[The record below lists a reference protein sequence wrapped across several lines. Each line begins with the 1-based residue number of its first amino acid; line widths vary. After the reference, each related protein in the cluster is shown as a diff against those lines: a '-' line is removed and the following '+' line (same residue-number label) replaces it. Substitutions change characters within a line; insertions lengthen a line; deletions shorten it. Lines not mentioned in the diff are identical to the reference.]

1 MPAEGFIQVH
11 VYTTSGADSRAGA
24 ACVARVA
31 DDGTL
36 LAARLTNESGQIQ
49 PVAVKVPDAS
59 ESRDPNFRGKP
70 FTTVSIRVQHPDYEQ
85 IQVDNAQVFAGV
97 ITLQPLELIPL
108 PTFPEQYDRVEY
120 FDVPP
125 PEPAFKGGCGHA
137 CCHSIRTGANH
148 GPSWPPGFERGQC
161 DASLYGLCEECGF
174 LRDLS
179 HLG

>member
-1 MPAEGFIQVH
+1 MEGGGRLCLQKVFIQVH
-11 VYTTSGADSRAGA
+11 VYTTSEAQIPVPGA
-24 ACVARVA
+24 AVAIVA

-36 LAARLTNESGQIQ
+36 LAARLTNERTDPAGGRQGAGCFGETATPISG
-49 PVAVKVPDAS
+49 A
-59 ESRDPNFRGKP
+59 NP

-125 PEPAFKGGCGHA
+125 Q
-137 CCHSIRTGANH
+137 N
-148 GPSWPPGFERGQC
+148 
-161 DASLYGLCEECGF
+161 L
-174 LRDLS
+174 
-179 HLG
+179 

>member
-11 VYTTSGADSRAGA
+11 VYTTSEAQIPVPGA
-24 ACVARVA
+24 AVAIVA

-49 PVAVKVPDAS
+49 PVAIKVPDAS
-59 ESRDPNFRGKP
+59 ESRDPNFRGKT

-125 PEPAFKGGCGHA
+125 Q
-137 CCHSIRTGANH
+137 N
-148 GPSWPPGFERGQC
+148 
-161 DASLYGLCEECGF
+161 L
-174 LRDLS
+174 
-179 HLG
+179 

>member
-11 VYTTSGADSRAGA
+11 VYTTSEAQIPVPGA
-24 ACVARVA
+24 AVAIVA

-49 PVAVKVPDAS
+49 PDAS

-125 PEPAFKGGCGHA
+125 Q
-137 CCHSIRTGANH
+137 N
-148 GPSWPPGFERGQC
+148 
-161 DASLYGLCEECGF
+161 L
-174 LRDLS
+174 
-179 HLG
+179 